1 MLGNGPLY
9 PDKECEHL
17 LHKLY
22 PMGKK
27 AWDIQKAALASGQQL
42 FAEINDEQ
50 HGDVGNIPA
59 TMKCCQQ

>member
-1 MLGNGPLY
+1 
-9 PDKECEHL
+9 
-17 LHKLY
+17 
-22 PMGKK
+22 MGKK

-42 FAEINDEQ
+42 VAEINDEQ